1 MILFPGDRNFVST
14 NRNKRLTEKYVPVEG
29 KVTSTGSNWLLSE
42 KIKETGFD

>member
-29 KVTSTGSNWLLSE
+29 KVTSTGSN
-42 KIKETGFD
+42 